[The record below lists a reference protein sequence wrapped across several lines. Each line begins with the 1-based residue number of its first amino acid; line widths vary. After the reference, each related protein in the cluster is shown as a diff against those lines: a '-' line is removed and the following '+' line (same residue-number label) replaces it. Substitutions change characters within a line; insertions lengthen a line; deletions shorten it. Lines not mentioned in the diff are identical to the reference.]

1 MTEKLKFVLV
11 CYEGVPEKEIDFV
24 HKILKDFKKYGVNCL
39 EYKSL
44 SDCGAKFVT
53 QLTDCCNETDNF
65 ASARDTRLYQVSYP
79 HSLQSVV
86 RNLGYEVKEGIIL
99 TSADNC
105 SEELLSS
112 GLLAVIY
119 DASLGKNLPYRIDLI
134 AESFEEVE
142 TDFLIKLWC
151 HKNGVPCSVTNTE
164 RTEIRELCAQ
174 DIDEVIKISRE
185 EHIIKFVEDG
195 RVPEEEQKEKLL
207 AYIRNVYRF
216 YDYGIWGIF
225 DREDNSLIGVIS
237 LDLLTNTEEAE
248 YEIGFFIRKER
259 LGQGFAAEGL
269 ETVEKYVKNRLSASK
284 LTAVTNCE
292 NKAAM
297 ALLKKSGFTVAGRN
311 DKIVFEKQL
320 ND

>member
-119 DASLGKNLPYRIDLI
+119 DETLGKNLPYGFDMIV
-134 AESFEEVE
+134 ESFEEMDAGFFV
-142 TDFLIKLWC
+142 KLWK
-151 HKNGVPCSVTNTE
+151 HKNNIPCTIAETK
-164 RTEIRELCAQ
+164 RTVLRELCEK
-174 DIDEVIKISRE
+174 DINEVIKISRE
-185 EHIIKFVEDG
+185 EHILKFVEDG
-195 RVPEEEQKEKLL
+195 RGPEEEQKEKLL

-248 YEIGFFIRKER
+248 YETGFFIRKER

-269 ETVEKYVKNRLSASK
+269 KTVEKYVKDRLSASK

-297 ALLKKSGFTVAGRN
+297 ALLKKSGFTAASQN
-311 DKIVFEKQL
+311 DKIIFEKQL